1 MNPLKFYTDTHVP
14 KAVAVQL
21 RAQGIEVIRCEDIGL
36 AEVEDVEH
44 LEYATSQGC
53 TLVSRDLDFVQLHS
67 QWLHDGLRHCG
78 IVLFSHKFQGNVGKL
93 VTELA
98 EWHGLIADSAGTVE
112 TDVYNKLIEIVR

>member
-36 AEVEDVEH
+36 EEVEDVEH

-53 TLVSRDLDFVQLHS
+53 TLVSHDLDFVQLHS

-78 IVLFSHKFQGNVGKL
+78 IVLFSRKFQGNVGKL